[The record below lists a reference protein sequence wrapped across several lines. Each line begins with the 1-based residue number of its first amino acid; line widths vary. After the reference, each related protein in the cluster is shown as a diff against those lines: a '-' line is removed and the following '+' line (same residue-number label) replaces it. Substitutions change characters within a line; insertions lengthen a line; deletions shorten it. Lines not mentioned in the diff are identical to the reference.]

1 MSSSPH
7 PLTAVFP
14 GDRYGIAQPRD
25 EVTADTIITLG
36 LALAKDPAWEPGFT
50 EVWDMRFTPS
60 IDLVPS
66 DAQTLLNLERKTRE
80 MLAGSATIIVTYRP
94 LILFSIQFYARLV
107 KPLGRKVTGL
117 DKAEE
122 AARLLGIPELPD
134 LSAGAPV

>member
-1 MSSSPH
+1 MNSPH

-14 GDRYGIAQPRD
+14 GDRYAIAQPRS

-36 LALAKDPAWEPGFT
+36 LAMAHDPAWEPGFT

-66 DAQTLLNLERKTRE
+66 DAQTLLDLERKTRE
-80 MLAGSATIIVTYRP
+80 QLAGSPTIVLTYRP

-107 KPLGRKVTGL
+107 KPLGREVTGV